1 MEPNQDDHVIPKVPD
16 VSVDTER
23 RATLEFKQFQDRLP
37 ETEVKQLKRELEE
50 VKDKRNRERFDTFKW
65 VISILM
71 GVIIAATSIVMF
83 QLSNTHGRIDLVN
96 RELREIWTRL
106 ATAETILEHGT
117 EERTEA
123 TLKEAEIEAEENIK
137 LGSEI
142 SN

>member
-1 MEPNQDDHVIPKVPD
+1 MEPNQDDHVIPRVPD

-83 QLSNTHGRIDLVN
+83 QLSNTHGRIDLVK
-96 RELREIWTRL
+96 ELY
-106 ATAETILEHGT
+106 HGW
-117 EERTEA
+117 
-123 TLKEAEIEAEENIK
+123 
-137 LGSEI
+137 
-142 SN
+142 